1 MFKTNIKKLNQENRN
16 FAIEW
21 DKHEKQDLD
30 KSEIIIV
37 KKQQIRDRAFQFIAD
52 KNEIFLPKEN
62 EMIRI
67 VVKRIPSET
76 LIYKICQTEI
86 IEEMT
91 VSIFS
96 ISKKIILSI
105 ADLAAEGKV
114 LKLNI
119 LVSDMWAKLKREG
132 DFLFLQDN
140 LNFAKIG
147 SKRIHTKIM
156 LARTNLGNYYI
167 YEGSGNLST
176 NTNFEQ
182 YIFEN
187 SKETYDFHY
196 KWINEFIEEQ

>member
-1 MFKTNIKKLNQENRN
+1 MFKTNIKKLNQENKK

-21 DKHEKQDLD
+21 DKHEKADLD
-30 KSEIIIV
+30 KSEVIII
-37 KKQQIRDRAFQFIAD
+37 KKQQIRERAFQFIAD
-52 KNEIFLPKEN
+52 RAEIFLPKKN

-76 LIYKICQTEI
+76 LIYKITETEI

-91 VSIFS
+91 IAIFS

-105 ADLAAEGKV
+105 SDLVENGRIS
-114 LKLNI
+114 KLNI
-119 LVSDMWAKLKREG
+119 LVSDMWAKLKKEG
-132 DFLFLQDN
+132 DFLFLQEN
-140 LNFAKIG
+140 LKIAKIG
-147 SKRIHTKIM
+147 SKRVHTKIM
-156 LARTNLGNYYI
+156 LARTNLGNFYV

-187 SKETYDFHY
+187 SKESYDFHY
-196 KWINEFIEEQ
+196 KWINEFIDK

>member
-1 MFKTNIKKLNQENRN
+1 MFKSNIKKLNKENVK

-21 DKHEKQDLD
+21 DKHEKADLD
-30 KSEIIIV
+30 KSEIIII
-37 KKQQIRDRAFQFIAD
+37 KKQQIRERAFQFIAD
-52 KNEIFLPKEN
+52 KDEIFLPKPN

-76 LIYKICQTEI
+76 LIYKITESEI

-91 VSIFS
+91 IAIFS

-105 ADLAAEGKV
+105 SDLVDDNKV

-119 LVSDMWAKLKREG
+119 LVSDMWAKLKKEG
-132 DFLFLQDN
+132 DFLFLQEN
-140 LNFAKIG
+140 LKIAKIG
-147 SKRIHTKIM
+147 SKRVHTKIM
-156 LARTNLGNYYI
+156 IARTNLGNFYV

-187 SKETYDFHY
+187 SKESYDFHY
-196 KWINEFIEEQ
+196 KWITEFIEK